1 MLKISKLSDYSLRLL
16 RILSGERRLMSASL
30 LSTATGLGIPTV
42 RKLLKRLSQA
52 GIILS
57 EMGFKGGYRLHQP
70 LSTITL
76 ADVLRAIDGPLEL
89 TACVNQSGWC
99 AYQSCCNLQAPWHMV
114 NEKIND
120 LLAGISLD
128 EMFAQTSTPRGVLVE
143 DMVRE
148 HRSKRGNTHE

>member
-16 RILSGERRLMSASL
+16 RILSEERRLMSASM
-30 LSTATGLGIPTV
+30 LSTATGLGVSTV

-57 EMGFKGGYRLHQP
+57 EMGLKGGYQMHRP
-70 LSTITL
+70 LSTIAL

-99 AYQSCCNLQAPWHMV
+99 AYESCCNLQAPWHMV

>member
-16 RILSGERRLMSASL
+16 SILSQSHGLMSASL
-30 LSTATGLGIPTV
+30 LASSTGLGVSTV

-57 EMGFKGGYRLHQP
+57 EMGLKGGYRLHQP

-76 ADVLRAIDGPLEL
+76 ADILKAIDGPLEL

-99 AYQSCCNLQAPWHMV
+99 AYKTCCNLQAPWHMV

-128 EMFAQTSTPRGVLVE
+128 EMFERTSTPRGVLVE